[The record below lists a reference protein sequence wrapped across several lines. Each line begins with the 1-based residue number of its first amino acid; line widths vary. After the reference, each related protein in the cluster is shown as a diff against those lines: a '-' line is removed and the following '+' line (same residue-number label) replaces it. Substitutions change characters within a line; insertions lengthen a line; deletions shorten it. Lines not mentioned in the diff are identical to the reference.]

1 MEYCFQRICVGYSAM
16 NSSTA
21 YANVLDV
28 HLFQSI
34 SYKNQLFSGIS
45 YILKIRDSKG
55 EISVNCTNKLNTDKI
70 ILLVKDSR
78 TGKLVR
84 ATQQKIYFDITVTYP
99 DAAYYSGQPEMEERV

>member
-1 MEYCFQRICVGYSAM
+1 M
-16 NSSTA
+16 
-21 YANVLDV
+21 
-28 HLFQSI
+28 
-34 SYKNQLFSGIS
+34 
-45 YILKIRDSKG
+45 
-55 EISVNCTNKLNTDKI
+55 NCTNKLNTDKI

>member
-1 MEYCFQRICVGYSAM
+1 M

-55 EISVNCTNKLNTDKI
+55 GISVNCNIRGISNCTNKLNTDKI

-78 TGKLVR
+78 TGKLVP

-99 DAAYYSGQPEMEERV
+99 DAAYCSGQPEMEERV

>member
-1 MEYCFQRICVGYSAM
+1 M

-55 EISVNCTNKLNTDKI
+55 GISVNCNIRGISNCTNKLNTDKI
-70 ILLVKDSR
+70 IAAINIREEALRILLEYVQHEK
-78 TGKLVR
+78 TEKLPGSYHCQT
-84 ATQQKIYFDITVTYP
+84 A
-99 DAAYYSGQPEMEERV
+99 